1 MPTAE
6 STDSAA
12 RAEDYVARGR
22 IVRVGEDRVV
32 FNPLNFNYELELETP
47 SAASLK
53 DRVGLRI
60 ECLIRVRARKILTV
74 PSGGN
79 FIQPIFGPPRII
91 QDRIRHVEP
100 RRMVVHAGTP
110 ILVELPDD
118 ESAYDLVN
126 GPLASGGLVNVT
138 AWPGARFDLVEAHTS
153 GS

>member
-60 ECLIRVRARKILTV
+60 ECGDSV
-74 PSGGN
+74 
-79 FIQPIFGPPRII
+79 
-91 QDRIRHVEP
+91 
-100 RRMVVHAGTP
+100 
-110 ILVELPDD
+110 
-118 ESAYDLVN
+118 
-126 GPLASGGLVNVT
+126 GPLLEHGSGFN
-138 AWPGARFDLVEAHTS
+138 AIDLL
-153 GS
+153 